1 VVIIPA
7 RRFATLRGPAKPGL
21 ARIAL
26 LVTLLAACGS
36 FQDPDVVVDLRV
48 LALDAN
54 VPEQVIDLDLKNPP
68 PPAQLLSQLV
78 PAQVCA
84 LIADPAFDRRLR
96 WSMTLCQQRTNERC
110 KGSPQTVIGGGVIDD
125 PDTTV
130 PEPQLCATVQPDD
143 DLLATVLAALKADSF
158 NGLQGIDYEVMLRV
172 GGEDADPALDQY
184 AAKALQVT
192 ARVPAD
198 RTPNQNPSLLEI
210 EAAVADGTPVPL
222 PLGRCVDQ
230 ASPLTVPSGAKVR
243 LLPIEPAGAR
253 ETYTLPTIDGGF
265 ETFTESLTYQW
276 VAGDGKFSSGSTGGP
291 RDVFG
296 NPAPLFTD
304 WTAPKV
310 TAPEAVPLWIV
321 QRDERLGVHWY
332 ESCALVTP

>member
-1 VVIIPA
+1 M
-7 RRFATLRGPAKPGL
+7 RRL
-21 ARIAL
+21 AL

-48 LALDAN
+48 LAIDAN
-54 VPEQVIDLDLKNPP
+54 VPEQVIDIDLKNPP
-68 PPAQLLSQLV
+68 PAAQLLSQLV

-96 WSMTLCQQRTNERC
+96 WSMTLCRQQKNERC
-110 KGSPQTVIGGGVIDD
+110 FGTPQTVIGGGVLED
-125 PDTTV
+125 PDVAV

-143 DLLATVLAALKADSF
+143 DLLAVVLAALKADSF
-158 NGLQGIDYEVMLRV
+158 NGLQGIDYAVMLRV
-172 GGEDADPALDQY
+172 GGEDADPSLDQY
-184 AAKALQVT
+184 AEKALQVT
-192 ARVPAD
+192 ARVPAN
-198 RTPNQNPSLLEI
+198 RTPNQNPSLTEI
-210 EAAVADGTPVPL
+210 DATIAKGTPVPL

-230 ASPLTVPSGAKVR
+230 ASPLAVPSGAKVR
-243 LLPIEPAGAR
+243 LLPVEAPGAR
-253 ETYTLPTIDGGF
+253 ETYTLPTLDGGF

-310 TAPEAVPLWIV
+310 KAPETVPLWIV